1 MRLGFR
7 AGFLGSGSG
16 ERSLSLSMESANV
29 FPLRIIPKP
38 STWHFPMGRV
48 RRAGPLGVP
57 KHVAA
62 ALVVLNENTRA
73 KRQGRAGS
81 SASV

>member
-1 MRLGFR
+1 
-7 AGFLGSGSG
+7 
-16 ERSLSLSMESANV
+16 
-29 FPLRIIPKP
+29 
-38 STWHFPMGRV
+38 MGRV